1 MKSKFSLVRAVFG
14 YFCNV
19 FALPIFNR
27 SFSVNASSIRND
39 SFFFITKKNPGFRPF
54 VFLHLHTLSQRVI
67 RQTSLFQPLA
77 DPGKKTG
84 GQAVPLLPISA
95 SSSLRIQFPAVVG
108 CRSKPPIARF
118 GLAQSPD
125 CAYHI
130 DEVLA

>member
-1 MKSKFSLVRAVFG
+1 VKSKFSLVRAVFG
-14 YFCNV
+14 Y

-27 SFSVNASSIRND
+27 SFSVNASSVRND
-39 SFFFITKKNPGFRPF
+39 SFFFITKKNAGFRPF
-54 VFLHLHTLSQRVI
+54 VFLHLHTLPQRVI

-84 GQAVPLLPISA
+84 GRRCASADFRILLA
-95 SSSLRIQFPAVVG
+95 SDTIPRRGWLPFQTTYCA
-108 CRSKPPIARF
+108 F

-125 CAYHI
+125 CAFHI